1 MTDLIPIFTNKA
13 SHNKWPKGM
22 GLCPFPMFSK
32 TWITCTFLCFYIFS
46 HLFSFRNN
54 FLPFPIYHPF
64 FFKSP
69 QPCFH
74 KSYPQS
80 KIFIKIRAVPSSAV
94 FCRNALLIT
103 TPSCSMR
110 FFSFYNVLP
119 SAPTT
124 TGMTLMLLM
133 SHVLLISVFSS
144 GP

>member
-1 MTDLIPIFTNKA
+1 MTKGDGFMSI
-13 SHNKWPKGM
+13 SHAFKN
-22 GLCPFPMFSK
+22 LNNLHFPMLLHFFSSVQ
-32 TWITCTFLCFYIFS
+32 FS
-46 HLFSFRNN
+46 EQFSPLPHLP
-54 FLPFPIYHPF
+54 PFF